1 MSLIRKVD
9 KQNKFISMFHTKT
22 GFYARTGILENG
34 KDTNVDPF
42 MTSFPE
48 LLDVGIMGH
57 CIHGKSGLCLKA
69 GIECYQSGNTIHQ
82 PNMTL
87 TNFKKI
93 VEECKDKTFQIAL
106 GGRGDPDQ
114 HEQFED
120 ILKCCR
126 DSNIVPNFTS
136 SGLGFTPHIVE
147 LCKKYCG
154 AVAISWY
161 RSDYTLKALQMLIKA
176 QVTTN
181 IHYVLSNSSIE
192 EAITLLEQNKFPKGI
207 NAVIFLLHKPVG
219 LGQSKNVLSYHD
231 PRLQHFFRLVDS
243 NDYDFKIGFDSCSIP
258 AILNFTSNIS
268 KESIDTCE
276 GARWSAYI
284 TADMKMLPCSFDND
298 KQKWAYDISNN
309 SIEEAWNSPQFEDFR
324 NHFRHSCPNCSKRDL
339 CLGSC
344 PICPEIVLCHNKE
357 RIIANEKVFEYI

>member
-1 MSLIRKVD
+1 MAVLRKVD
-9 KQNKFISMFHTKT
+9 KQNKFISMFDTKT
-22 GFYARTGILENG
+22 GFYARTGVLKDG
-34 KDTNVDPF
+34 KDTGVDPF

-48 LLDVGIMGH
+48 LLDIGIMGH

-69 GIECYQSGNTIHQ
+69 GVQCYQSGNTIHH

-93 VEECKDKTFQIAL
+93 VEECKGKTFQIAL

-126 DSNIVPNFTS
+126 QSNIVPNFTT
-136 SGLGFTPHIVE
+136 SGFGFTPHIVE

-161 RSDYTLKALQMLIKA
+161 RSDYTLKAIQMLIDADIK
-176 QVTTN
+176 TN
-181 IHYVLSNSSIE
+181 IHYVLSNSSID
-192 EAITLLEQNKFPKGI
+192 EAIDLVSNDNFPKGI

-219 LGQSKNVLSYHD
+219 LGQSENVLQYND
-231 PRLQHFFRLVDS
+231 PRLQYFFNLVDINKCS
-243 NDYDFKIGFDSCSIP
+243 FKFGFDSCSIP
-258 AILNFTSNIS
+258 AILNFSKNTS
-268 KESIDTCE
+268 KEYIDTCE

-284 TADMKMLPCSFDND
+284 TSDMKMLPCSFDND
-298 KQKWAYDISNN
+298 KQKWAYDISND
-309 SIEEAWNSPQFEDFR
+309 SIENAWNSPQFNDFR
-324 NHFRHSCPNCSKRDL
+324 NHFKQSCPNCFKRDL
-339 CLGSC
+339 CFGGC
-344 PICPEIVLCHNKE
+344 PICPEIVLC
-357 RIIANEKVFEYI
+357 NEKG

>member
-1 MSLIRKVD
+1 MALIRKVD
-9 KQNKFISMFHTKT
+9 KQNKFISMFNTKT
-22 GFYARTGILENG
+22 GFYVRTGIIENG

-48 LLDVGIMGH
+48 LLDIGIMGH

-69 GIECYQSGNTIHQ
+69 GVQCYQSGNTIHH

-93 VEECKDKTFQIAL
+93 VEECKGKTFQIAL

-120 ILKCCR
+120 ILKYCQQ
-126 DSNIVPNFTS
+126 SNIVPNFTS
-136 SGLGFTPHIVE
+136 SGLGFNQHIVD

-161 RSDYTLKALQMLIKA
+161 RSDYTLKAIQMLINSK
-176 QVTTN
+176 VKTN

-192 EAITLLEQNKFPKGI
+192 EAIALLEQNKFTKGI

-219 LGQSKNVLSYHD
+219 LGQSENVLSYYD
-231 PRLQHFFRLVDS
+231 PRLQHFFQLIDS
-243 NDYDFKIGFDSCSIP
+243 NNYDFKVGFDSCSIP
-258 AILNFTSNIS
+258 AILNFTSNLS
-268 KESIDTCE
+268 KDFIDTCE

-284 TADMKMLPCSFDND
+284 TSDMKMLPCSFDND
-298 KQKWAYDISNN
+298 KQKWSYDISND
-309 SIEEAWNSPQFEDFR
+309 SIENAWNSPQFNDFR
-324 NHFRHSCPNCSKRDL
+324 NHFKQSCPNCFKRDL
-339 CLGSC
+339 CFGGC
-344 PICPEIVLCHNKE
+344 PICPEIVLC
-357 RIIANEKVFEYI
+357 NEKG